1 MKKIV
6 FNLGFAVLALALLA
20 PRVMATAEGPPTAP
34 DTATTSLLLSMGVA
48 GLAGIRKFLR

>member
-6 FNLGFAVLALALLA
+6 FNLTFAVAALALLA
-20 PRVMATAEGPPTAP
+20 PSLMATGNGPPTAP
-34 DTATTSLLLSMGVA
+34 DTATTSLLLTMGMA